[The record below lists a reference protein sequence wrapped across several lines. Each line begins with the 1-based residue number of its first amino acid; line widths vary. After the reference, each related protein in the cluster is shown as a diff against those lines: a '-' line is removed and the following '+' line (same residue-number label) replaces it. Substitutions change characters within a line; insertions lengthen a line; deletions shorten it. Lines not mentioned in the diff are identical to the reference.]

1 MHVKHVASPERV
13 LIRTIAGASRK
24 LDEDLGLS
32 PLQAIDRLL
41 KINAKFKG
49 LWIRFPWLV
58 LENGQPLA
66 ANMPVP
72 QMLAEIAK
80 HGEPIGIAGVAL
92 LQEAKRYT
100 TLKMLFRK
108 DEKSHESVEK
118 SAESTLNL
126 IMRRSRLMEQPF
138 EGFENLGDLAELE
151 AKLEKEKRTDR

>member
-1 MHVKHVASPERV
+1 VSNDAPTERV

-24 LDEDLGLS
+24 LDDDLGLS

-49 LWIRFPWLV
+49 LWIHFPWLV
-58 LENGQPLA
+58 LEGGQHIA

-72 QMLAEIAK
+72 QMLTEIAK

-108 DEKSHESVEK
+108 DEKSRERVEK
-118 SAESTLNL
+118 SAETTLDA
-126 IMRRSRLMEQPF
+126 IMRRSRFMPESF
-138 EGFENLGDLAELE
+138 EGLEHFGDLAELE
-151 AKLEKEKRTDR
+151 AKFEKEKRRGQ

>member
-1 MHVKHVASPERV
+1 MHGGASSERV

-24 LDEDLGLS
+24 LDEDLRLS

-41 KINAKFKG
+41 KMSAKFKS

-58 LENGQPLA
+58 LEGGQRLA

-80 HGEPIGIAGVAL
+80 YGEPIGIAGVAL

-100 TLKMLFRK
+100 TLKMMFRK
-108 DEKSHESVEK
+108 DEKSREKVEQ
-118 SAESTLNL
+118 SAETTLNV
-126 IMRRSRLMEQPF
+126 IMRQSRLMQEPF
-138 EGFENLGDLAELE
+138 EGIENLGDLAEVE
-151 AKLEKEKRTDR
+151 AKFKKEKRRDR

>member
-1 MHVKHVASPERV
+1 MDAEHTTERA

-41 KINAKFKG
+41 KMNAKFKG
-49 LWIRFPWLV
+49 LWIHFPWLV
-58 LENGQPLA
+58 LESGQHLS

-92 LQEAKRYT
+92 LKT
-100 TLKMLFRK
+100 TQRFTVLKMMFRK
-108 DEKSHESVEK
+108 DERNRKTVEK
-118 SAESTLNL
+118 SADTALDVFTKRIQRMQELFDSAE
-126 IMRRSRLMEQPF
+126 IP
-138 EGFENLGDLAELE
+138 AELE
-151 AKLEKEKRTDR
+151 KE